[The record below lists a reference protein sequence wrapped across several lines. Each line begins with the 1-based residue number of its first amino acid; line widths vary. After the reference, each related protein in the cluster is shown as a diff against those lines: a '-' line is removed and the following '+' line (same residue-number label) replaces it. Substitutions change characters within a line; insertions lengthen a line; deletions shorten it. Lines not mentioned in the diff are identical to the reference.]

1 MDDPVSEKEL
11 LALYRMRKQDRERW
25 KGRRRRQVEAT
36 PKTVGD
42 LLSTAFSGQPDAARK
57 MDEARALQAW
67 PALVGECVARFSMA
81 EKLRGDVLIVRV
93 ADPLWM
99 QQLGF
104 LKPELL
110 QKLRAS
116 FPRLGVR
123 DIYFVRG

>member
-1 MDDPVSEKEL
+1 MSDPVSEKEL
-11 LALYRMRKQDRERW
+11 LALYRMRKQDRDRW
-25 KGRRRRQVEAT
+25 KGRRRRAVEAS
-36 PKTVGD
+36 PKPVSD
-42 LLSTAFSGQPDAARK
+42 LLSAAFSGQPEAARK

-67 PALVGECVARFSMA
+67 PALVGECVARFSTA

-110 QKLRAS
+110 QKFRAS